1 MGEGGQSDGT
11 HNNQPKQQQENVG
24 ERERALPRV
33 KAGNLTTTAAKG
45 AHHRGGHN
53 WECIA
58 HPMPCKGVMILGRI
72 GTPRHVARDD
82 DGQTAGVEPHDIA
95 ADGKRNN

>member
-1 MGEGGQSDGT
+1 
-11 HNNQPKQQQENVG
+11 
-24 ERERALPRV
+24 
-33 KAGNLTTTAAKG
+33 
-45 AHHRGGHN
+45 
-53 WECIA
+53 
-58 HPMPCKGVMILGRI
+58 MPCKGVMILGRI